1 MDFTASRKIKN
12 VKLNFLIRKCS
23 ISIAQEKLVNYRFRY
38 VQRNTDSDINREN
51 ASASSL
57 EDDKL
62 VKRAVKGE
70 DDACSKLVS
79 KYREPL
85 QYHIGKMIRE
95 REQAE
100 DLVQEVFMKAF
111 DNLESYNSNYAFSTW
126 IYRIATNH
134 TIDFLRKR
142 KLKTLSINDP
152 VSTKDGEME
161 VQLPDENFETD
172 RAIIRKQRQK
182 MIEHEIN
189 SLPEKYRVVIRMR
202 HMEELSYQEI
212 SDELDLPLG
221 TVKAHIFRAREM
233 LYKSLKDKRNK
244 F

>member
-1 MDFTASRKIKN
+1 
-12 VKLNFLIRKCS
+12 
-23 ISIAQEKLVNYRFRY
+23 
-38 VQRNTDSDINREN
+38 VQRNRDSDTNRQN

-62 VKRAVKGE
+62 VKQAKKGSN
-70 DDACSKLVS
+70 DAFNKLVS
-79 KYREPL
+79 KYREQL
-85 QYHIGKMIRE
+85 HFHIGKMIRD
-95 REQAE
+95 REQVE

-111 DNLESYNSNYAFSTW
+111 DNLESYNTQYAFSTW

-134 TIDFLRKR
+134 TIDYLRKK

-152 VSTKDGEME
+152 VTTKDGEMN

-172 RAIIRKQRQK
+172 RAIIRKQRKK
-182 MIEHEIN
+182 MIESAISN
-189 SLPEKYRVVIRMR
+189 LPEKYRDVIRMR
-202 HMEELSYQEI
+202 HMEEMSYQEI

-233 LYKSLKDKRNK
+233 LYKKLKDKRHK